1 MLNTKGQRKCKCKH
15 AAERDLKPDEASPM
29 WRIGVILCAI
39 TVCSVDRRVVS
50 FMFSFLCAAVVY
62 KVVCSMDS
70 QSSQGDSQFADS
82 RKWDISWCGRQRTT
96 FHVMMGFSRRLRQDA
111 AKNRGLWIQ
120 DFQMVDSVDRQ
131 Y

>member
-1 MLNTKGQRKCKCKH
+1 
-15 AAERDLKPDEASPM
+15 
-29 WRIGVILCAI
+29 
-39 TVCSVDRRVVS
+39 
-50 FMFSFLCAAVVY
+50 
-62 KVVCSMDS
+62 MDS

-131 Y
+131 YLTQARAGAVNADMLDCRRR